1 MKNLGLAGAIALC
14 GIGLILIGLGNFR
27 TQTVY
32 AAPAVAA
39 AAAVQDVPVIVDFG
53 SMTTNGAQ
61 PAFYRLWSDGRI
73 EIRVMDLATS
83 IDRVL
88 CDGDPLLPP
97 TICDDYDAGVHDT
110 GWIELPAPPGGEG
123 YACRSDVNGDRRVDG
138 IDLATLLSQ
147 WGDGVSCDPQP
158 SYDCLQLSNLN
169 S

>member
-14 GIGLILIGLGNFR
+14 GIGLILIGFGNFR

-39 AAAVQDVPVIVDFG
+39 VAASQDKGEPTIVWMDQTTNMPNATSFG
-53 SMTTNGAQ
+53 STVFFWRM
-61 PAFYRLWSDGRI
+61 WSDGRI
-73 EIRVMDLATS
+73 EGRAAKLNSLDDFTCGDSADLLSCPTTS
-83 IDRVL
+83 DWME
-88 CDGDPLLPP
+88 LPP
-97 TICDDYDAGVHDT
+97 
-110 GWIELPAPPGGEG
+110 PPGGEG

>member
-39 AAAVQDVPVIVDFG
+39 AATVQDEPVIVDFG
-53 SMTTNGAQ
+53 SLSHQGGY

-73 EIRVMDLATS
+73 EIRVFDLEN
-83 IDRVL
+83 DLGNVL
-88 CDGDPLLPP
+88 CNGSPLLRPSSCEE
-97 TICDDYDAGVHDT
+97 TVYDT

-158 SYDCLQLSNLN
+158 SYDCLQLSKLN

>member
-27 TQTVY
+27 TQTIY

-39 AAAVQDVPVIVDFG
+39 AAAVQDDPVIVDFG
-53 SMTTNGAQ
+53 SMTSIGGHPT
-61 PAFYRLWSDGRI
+61 FYRLWSDSRI
-73 EIRVMDLATS
+73 ELRVIEFASASPRD
-83 IDRVL
+83 VF
-88 CDGDPLLPP
+88 CDGDSILRSND
-97 TICDDYDAGVHDT
+97 CDNSEAYDT

-147 WGDGVSCDPQP
+147 WGDGVSCDPKP